1 MQLRFHKDP
10 CHGAELE
17 IHIPPDRP
25 VVPAVFYTNSA
36 FILRITNTGNINPP
50 GTLRIPAPHGHI
62 PADIQPAGRLDPP
75 YLVKI
80 RINMP
85 FTIIFAI
92 KSNIDIA
99 SYNDIFR
106 T

>member
-62 PADIQPAGRLDPP
+62 PADVQPAGRSDPP
-75 YLVKI
+75 HSVKVVTGRFLSVI
-80 RINMP
+80 L
-85 FTIIFAI
+85 TIDTD
-92 KSNIDIA
+92 IDIA
-99 SYNDIFR
+99 SHCDVLG
-106 T
+106 